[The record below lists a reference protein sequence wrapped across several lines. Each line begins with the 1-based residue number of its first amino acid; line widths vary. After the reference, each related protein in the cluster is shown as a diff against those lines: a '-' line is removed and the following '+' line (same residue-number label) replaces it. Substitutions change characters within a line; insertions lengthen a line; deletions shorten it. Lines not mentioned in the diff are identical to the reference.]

1 MSVDLRIVEVRIGDD
16 PDSWRRAGFAIDRE
30 GCAQVSSLRLR
41 FVGSDEGRGITRW
54 ALSGVASSAV
64 DGLAGE
70 VAAPGAPV
78 ATGAPVV
85 HPNTTIVLDHL
96 VIATPDV
103 SRTVD
108 AFRALGCEPRRE
120 REAGTESA
128 PLRQVF
134 VRAGEVI
141 IEIVGP
147 RKPTPGSRA
156 AKHAAAS
163 FWGLAF
169 TVADLDACVATLG
182 DHCGSARDAVQPGR
196 RIATL
201 RHEPLGISVPTAFM
215 SATSTRASVPSDRSA
230 GSP

>member
-1 MSVDLRIVEVRIGDD
+1 MNSPLRVVEIRVGDEAEA
-16 PDSWRRAGFAIDRE
+16 WRRAGLMVGPD
-30 GCAQVSSLRLR
+30 GCAQVSTVRLR
-41 FVGSDEGRGITRW
+41 FVGSEGGRGIVGWTV
-54 ALSGVASSAV
+54 AGVSSAV
-64 DGLAGE
+64 IDGLPGDIASSGPAATTDPA
-70 VAAPGAPV
+70 VA
-78 ATGAPVV
+78 
-85 HPNTTIVLDHL
+85 HPNTTTILDHV

-108 AFRALGCEPRRE
+108 AFRALGCEPRGE
-120 REAGTESA
+120 RQAGTTSA

-147 RKPTPGSRA
+147 REPAVGSRA
-156 AKHAAAS
+156 QHQRVEAS

-169 TVADLDACVATLG
+169 TVADIDACVARLG
-182 DHCGSARDAVQPGR
+182 EHCGAARDAVQAGR

-215 SATSTRASVPSDRSA
+215 SASSIRA
-230 GSP
+230 